1 MLYKK
6 IMTITIKE
14 IITIKEKNI
23 HRGLKNKTT
32 LDKLNLKEIDSFSVN
47 V

>member
-14 IITIKEKNI
+14 KKIFTNE
-23 HRGLKNKTT
+23 GLKNKTS